1 MITDLLRILDPGT
14 PVPTLVIGGAT
25 LTNLVFSSFNATTN
39 LASFATR
46 TGTGTN
52 ASTNIVT
59 VNANQILAITT
70 A

>member
-1 MITDLLRILDPGT
+1 MLQL
-14 PVPTLVIGGAT
+14 
-25 LTNLVFSSFNATTN
+25 

-59 VNANQILAITT
+59 VNANEIQAITT

>member
-1 MITDLLRILDPGT
+1 MIRDLLRILDPGT
-14 PVPTLVIGGAT
+14 PVPTLVVGGAT

-39 LASFATR
+39 LASFVTR

-59 VNANQILAITT
+59 VNANEIQAITT

>member
-1 MITDLLRILDPGT
+1 MRALLRILDPGI
-14 PVPTLVIGGAT
+14 PVPTLIIGSAT
-25 LTNLVFSSFNATTN
+25 LTNITFSSFNATTN

-46 TGTGTN
+46 TGAGTN

-59 VNANQILAITT
+59 VNANEIQAITT